1 MDMNNKGV
9 QALVGVIII
18 TVVGAFVHQF
28 LLREDRR
35 QIEKTKSDIVELERK
50 INVAK
55 AIQKSATELE
65 IQMQDL
71 KKQLE
76 RLKRILP
83 LEVNK
88 PKFMADIKRIANE
101 NGIEIREATN
111 NKFVVDDVIVEHPF
125 TYIAQGNYHDFGS
138 FFAQLSNYP
147 QIVNIKGLNLERRKD
162 PQVPVVGSFIVSVY
176 TYREPSEEELRA
188 QIKEKKAERRSKG
201 KKGRSKRKRNS

>member
-9 QALVGVIII
+9 QALVGVIMI
-18 TVVGAFVHQF
+18 VAVGAFVHQF

-35 QIEKTKSDIVELERK
+35 QIGLTQTKIEELERK

-101 NGIEIREATN
+101 NGIEIKEATN
-111 NKFVVDDVIVEHPF
+111 NKFVVDDVITEHPF
-125 TYIAQGNYHDFGS
+125 TYIARGNYHDFGS

-147 QIVNIKGLNLERRKD
+147 QIVNIKGLHLERQENAKA
-162 PQVPVVGSFIVSVY
+162 PIEGSFIVSVY
-176 TYREPSEEELRA
+176 TYRELSDEEMKEQFRA
-188 QIKEKKAERRSKG
+188 KKEERQDKG
-201 KKGRSKRKRNS
+201 KGRKGRRKRNS

>member
-1 MDMNNKGV
+1 MDINNKGV
-9 QALVGVIII
+9 QALVGVILI
-18 TVVGAFVHQF
+18 TLVGAFVHLF

-35 QIEKTKSDIVELERK
+35 MIDETKSEIVELERK

-65 IQMQDL
+65 VQMQDL

-88 PKFMADIKRIANE
+88 PKFMADVKRIANE
-101 NGIEIREATN
+101 NGIEIIEATN
-111 NKFVVDDVIVEHPF
+111 NLYAVDDVIIEHPF
-125 TYIAQGNYHDFGS
+125 TYIARGSYHDFGN

-147 QIVNIKGLNLERRKD
+147 QIVNIKGLSLIRDKTPNA
-162 PQVPVVGSFIVSVY
+162 PVLGSFIISMY
-176 TYREPSEEELRA
+176 TYREPSADELREQVKA
-188 QIKEKKAERRSKG
+188 KKAELKDKSK
-201 KKGRSKRKRNS
+201 KKSNS

>member
-1 MDMNNKGV
+1 MDMNNKAV
-9 QALVGVIII
+9 QALVGVIMI
-18 TVVGAFVHQF
+18 TLVGAFVHQF
-28 LLREDRR
+28 LLREDRH
-35 QIEKTKSDIVELERK
+35 QIEATQADIEDLERK

-55 AIQKSATELE
+55 AIQKSANELE

-101 NGIEIREATN
+101 NGIEIIEATN

-125 TYIAQGNYHDFGS
+125 TYISRGNYHDFGN

-147 QIVNIKGLNLERRKD
+147 QIVNIKGLYLERNKN
-162 PQVPVVGSFIVSVY
+162 PSVAVQGSFIVSVY
-176 TYREPSEEELRA
+176 TYREPSDEELRQ
-188 QIKEKKAERRSKG
+188 QIQAKKDERKN
-201 KKGRSKRKRNS
+201 KKNKKRNS

>member
-1 MDMNNKGV
+1 MDMNNKAV
-9 QALVGVIII
+9 QALVGVILV
-18 TVVGAFVHQF
+18 TLVGAIVHLFV
-28 LLREDRR
+28 LREDRNTIAR
-35 QIEKTKSDIVELERK
+35 TNTQIAELERK

-83 LEVNK
+83 IEVNK

-101 NGIEIREATN
+101 NGIEIMEATN

-125 TYIAQGNYHDFGS
+125 TYIARGNYHDFGN

-147 QIVNIKGLNLERRKD
+147 QIVNIKGLSLERDKD
-162 PQVPVVGSFIVSVY
+162 PAVPVVGSFIISVY
-176 TYREPSEEELRA
+176 TYREPSEEDLKR
-188 QIKEKKAERRSKG
+188 QIQEKKNQLKSRG
-201 KKGRSKRKRNS
+201 KKSRKRNS

>member
-1 MDMNNKGV
+1 MDMNNKAV
-9 QALVGVIII
+9 QALVGVIMI
-18 TVVGAFVHQF
+18 TLVGAFVHQF
-28 LLREDRR
+28 LLREDRL
-35 QIEKTKSDIVELERK
+35 QIEATKSDISELERK

-55 AIQKSATELE
+55 AIQKSANELE

-101 NGIEIREATN
+101 NGIEIMEATN
-111 NKFVVDDVIVEHPF
+111 NKSVVDDVIVEHPF
-125 TYIAQGNYHDFGS
+125 TYISRGNYHDFGN

-147 QIVNIKGLNLERRKD
+147 QIVNIKGLNLERNQD
-162 PQVPVVGSFIVSVY
+162 PSVAVRGSFIISVY
-176 TYREPSEEELRA
+176 TYREPTDEELRQ
-188 QIKEKKAERRSKG
+188 QIQEKKNERKSKN
-201 KKGRSKRKRNS
+201 KKRKRNS